1 MYERDYQG
9 EIIFGF
15 NFWEQVSD
23 RPFPHFKGFREPL
36 FLKIFISTENDNKN
50 YLRIMYDVR
59 VQMRQK
65 EIRLNVLM
73 QAINSS

>member
-1 MYERDYQG
+1 MK
-9 EIIFGF
+9 EIIKEKSF
-15 NFWEQVSD
+15 SD
-23 RPFPHFKGFREPL
+23 LTFESKCLIAHFPISSAIT
-36 FLKIFISTENDNKN
+36 LKIFISTENDNKN

-65 EIRLNVLM
+65 EIRWNVLM